1 MIRIITESQ
10 IGAFGAMDFLMD
22 TTTQEVF
29 IAVDLRE
36 YTGAIAPQYA
46 TAVVLVLYPDDFAWV
61 FAGTEKPE
69 YYGYVKPFTSY
80 AAFCSWI
87 NQQIEI

>member
-1 MIRIITESQ
+1 
-10 IGAFGAMDFLMD
+10 MDFLMD

-80 AAFCSWI
+80 AAFCSWL